1 VNEESCSNLLFL
13 VNFFSTRKTD
23 FVKFINTKNLNEQKK
38 WRGKEKGTFLVHLQ
52 GKSQSHETGTLK
64 QF

>member
-1 VNEESCSNLLFL
+1 LFQFAISGE
-13 VNFFSTRKTD
+13 FFSTRKTD

>member
-1 VNEESCSNLLFL
+1 LFQFAISGE
-13 VNFFSTRKTD
+13 FFSTRKTD

-38 WRGKEKGTFLVHLQ
+38 WSGKEIGTFLAHLQ

>member
-1 VNEESCSNLLFL
+1 MNKRNGEE
-13 VNFFSTRKTD
+13 
-23 FVKFINTKNLNEQKK
+23 KK
-38 WRGKEKGTFLVHLQ
+38 KGTFLVHLQ